1 MLPPQPLKLQKNHH
15 EIYWYKQT
23 ERKQYYRGGGG
34 AKPYPK
40 EETKEIY
47 KKEASAYTQYL
58 RSSWSTKDGGESH

>member
-1 MLPPQPLKLQKNHH
+1 MKYIDISKLRENNT
-15 EIYWYKQT
+15 IG
-23 ERKQYYRGGGG
+23 GGGG